1 MLEENFFGL
10 LHSST
15 VGCLLSAVRVRSLLQ
30 ARHARAGVKGLV
42 LEEARVQTAGWQQED
57 MERKKRVGENQ
68 KLAGQFCKGEETGNT
83 EREAERNIC

>member
-1 MLEENFFGL
+1 M
-10 LHSST
+10 
-15 VGCLLSAVRVRSLLQ
+15 
-30 ARHARAGVKGLV
+30 
-42 LEEARVQTAGWQQED
+42 QTAGWQQED